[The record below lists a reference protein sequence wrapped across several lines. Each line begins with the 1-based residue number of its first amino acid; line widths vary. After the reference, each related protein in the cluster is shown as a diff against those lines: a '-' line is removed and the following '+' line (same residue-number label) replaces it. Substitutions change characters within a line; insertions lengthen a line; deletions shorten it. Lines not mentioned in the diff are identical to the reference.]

1 MESVTDY
8 QGAMSISSCVRS
20 LIEILP
26 PRIGEAS
33 TPPLAELQITRLPTP
48 TYNWNTGELRLGERT
63 TVVRHGSNDLR
74 RDARKVTRLA
84 DAAAC
89 DAALLHAAA
98 PSIRDIDVAA
108 PGGLLQF
115 RAPMPAWSW
124 TIDAAVRDVL
134 AACGLSAVEVLE
146 IAARRD
152 GGRVTIETG
161 DPAGPRTMI
170 LTGVFPLITATL
182 PIGQGLVIRV
192 AQRSELITSEVFPA
206 SICSACVG
214 RLLSAVVETKLPQ
227 FDRLTITASR
237 NSASGTRFVLAS
249 RLIQLAQTPAEVLDT
264 LPEDARD
271 HFGPPRWGRDPAL
284 LQRALGLLRKNR

>member
-1 MESVTDY
+1 MESVAGY
-8 QGAMSISSCVRS
+8 QGAMSISSCVRR

-98 PSIRDIDVAA
+98 PYIRDIDVAA
-108 PGGLLQF
+108 PGGLPQF

-134 AACGLSAVEVLE
+134 AASGLSDDEVIE
-146 IAARRD
+146 VAAGRN
-152 GGRVTIETG
+152 GGRVDLDTG
-161 DPAGPRTMI
+161 DPARPRTMI
-170 LTGVFPLITATL
+170 LEGVFPLIAATV
-182 PIGQGLVIRV
+182 PIGHGIAIRL
-192 AQRSELITSEVFPA
+192 AQRAELITAEVFPS
-206 SICSACVG
+206 SICSASVE
-214 RLLSAVVETKLPQ
+214 RPLSAMVETQVAQL
-227 FDRLTITASR
+227 DRLTIAAGR
-237 NSASGTRFVLAS
+237 NSANGTHFVLAS
-249 RLIQLAQTPAEVLDT
+249 QVIQLAQTPAEVLDT
-264 LPEDARD
+264 LPEGARD
-271 HFGPPRWGRDPAL
+271 HFGPPRWGRDPGL
-284 LQRALGLLRKNR
+284 LQRALGLLRKGR